1 MSTGIPHEVV
11 NRLRR
16 QLLITRRHQDRMN
29 SADEATDADEAKRAL
44 RAQQLILNQIK
55 GELKER
61 YMTDEAI
68 AELFERENSRTSSE
82 LQWLTAER

>member
-1 MSTGIPHEVV
+1 MSGIPHELV

-16 QLLITRRHQDRMN
+16 QLLIARYHEERKAN
-29 SADEATDADEAKRAL
+29 GGEEEIEAADRAL
-44 RAQQLILNQIK
+44 RAQQLIVKQIV

-61 YMTDEAI
+61 WMTDEGI
-68 AELFERENSRTSSE
+68 AELFERENARTTTE